1 MKNEDLTK
9 ITNAIQEKLGK
20 EHSGTIA
27 DDLGKII
34 SDNTNTNKIIEQKD
48 KEIEKLKSTT
58 EMLAIA
64 NGQLLQQVGMGEDPE
79 DDKKTNE
86 NEPKV
91 INFLDSFDGKGGF
104 KR

>member
-48 KEIEKLKSTT
+48 KEIEKLKSTN